1 VEESVNVHYVK
12 CHVRVLEELAY
23 HFLGPKFLRGKGGR
37 QVSLAAGGARLL
49 FQSFTNT
56 LN

>member
-1 VEESVNVHYVK
+1 MEESVNVHYVK

-23 HFLGPKFLRGKGGR
+23 HFLGPKFLRGKGGG
-37 QVSLAAGGARLL
+37 QVSLAAGARLL

>member
-23 HFLGPKFLRGKGGR
+23 HFLGPKFCEERVADKFR
-37 QVSLAAGGARLL
+37 WLL
-49 FQSFTNT
+49 EEQGYSSKALQT
-56 LN
+56 L